1 MLITMY
7 GFKEELEMKYKTS
20 KNDNE
25 DANKNDAK
33 EAIARFAA
41 VFRFLPLAAVLNDSV
56 FVCHGG
62 LFKREDDVLLSDIA
76 AIDRRR
82 EPPDDGLMCDLLWS
96 DPGLKDGRK
105 RSRRGL
111 GIDFGPDVTKRFLT
125 VNRLQLLVRSHEV
138 KDRGFD
144 VQHGGKCVTVFSAA
158 NYCDVVGNLGA
169 VLVFD
174 PVGSDALADDD
185 DDKLVIGG
193 GGEMEKLNPKTTPGL
208 RPRFIEFAASP
219 RPKKDKRSLN
229 DKLAEMGLVPK
240 AFPY

>member
-1 MLITMY
+1 MLITIY
-7 GFKEELEMKYKTS
+7 GFKEELELKYKMS
-20 KNDNE
+20 ENDN
-25 DANKNDAK
+25 DHPDKNNDAK

-62 LFKREDDVLLSDIA
+62 LFKREEDVLLADIE
-76 AIDRRR
+76 AIDRCR

-96 DPGLKDGRK
+96 DPGLKDGRQ

-111 GIDFGPDVTKRFLT
+111 GIAFGPDVTKRFLMI
-125 VNRLQLLVRSHEV
+125 NRLLLLVRSHEV

-144 VQHGGKCVTVFSAA
+144 VQHDGKCVTVFSAA

-174 PVGSDALADDD
+174 PVGSDGSDALAVNDD
-185 DDKLVIGG
+185 
-193 GGEMEKLNPKTTPGL
+193 GGEIEKLKTTPGL